1 MKYLLL
7 FKLDEMLKEKI
18 LDGYLKDGL
27 IISCEKDNIILIKK
41 SDIAVNDEDI
51 YIKVLFSFINRS
63 RALLNNKSFVSD
75 LTDAFNYAS
84 KKEGFSKFDNKFEWY
99 IRNIIIRDII

>member
-7 FKLDEMLKEKI
+7 YKLDDMLKEKI
-18 LDGYLKDGL
+18 LDGYLKDGF
-27 IISCEKDNIILIKK
+27 IISYEIDNIILIKK
-41 SDIAVNDEDI
+41 SDININDEDI

-84 KKEGFSKFDNKFEWY
+84 KKEEVSKFDNKFEWY
-99 IRNIIIRDII
+99 IRNIITRECL